1 MGACVALAIATGCS
15 DGKRVPAVGPGFEI
29 IVLASPEARQFGERV
44 AEILSEEIWIVQT
57 EPRFRVVADAI
68 DQTSFYDTRKLLFF
82 VGADSDPDLEK
93 TLRRATGTRTPSSVP
108 GLWIE
113 VEPFAAGQVAF
124 ILTGTV
130 DSMSR
135 VVTQQADDIV
145 RVVEDAAVTLLLTN
159 VFRAGEREGA
169 RRAMLARWG
178 WGVRVP
184 PQWVVDDRFADD
196 AFVRVWQD
204 GPVQQVA
211 VAWEA
216 GRVDRTPQQWLEHR
230 GALVARFY
238 DGDEV
243 VMDHS
248 TARAARTPYGIDGV
262 VLSGLWE
269 NNRYVIGGPFESY
282 AFYCAEDDR
291 TYLVDLSVYA
301 PDRPKKP
308 LMRTLE
314 AVARTFRCGCVP
326 ASSESAT

>member
-1 MGACVALAIATGCS
+1 LEHRLVGACVALAIATGCS

-82 VGADSDPDLEK
+82 VGAESDPDLEK

-145 RVVEDAAVTLLLTN
+145 RVVEDAAVT
-159 VFRAGEREGA
+159 RAPGERCSLDGDGAYGFLRSGSWTIDSPTMRSFACGKTDPCSRSRWRGRRDASIARRSSGSSIGA
-169 RRAMLARWG
+169 RWWLA
-178 WGVRVP
+178 
-184 PQWVVDDRFADD
+184 
-196 AFVRVWQD
+196 
-204 GPVQQVA
+204 
-211 VAWEA
+211 
-216 GRVDRTPQQWLEHR
+216 
-230 GALVARFY
+230 
-238 DGDEV
+238 
-243 VMDHS
+243 S
-248 TARAARTPYGIDGV
+248 TT
-262 VLSGLWE
+262 
-269 NNRYVIGGPFESY
+269 
-282 AFYCAEDDR
+282 
-291 TYLVDLSVYA
+291 
-301 PDRPKKP
+301 
-308 LMRTLE
+308 
-314 AVARTFRCGCVP
+314 
-326 ASSESAT
+326 ATKS